1 MGGGEAR
8 QRVTLGEMRRQMER
22 VYHDPRGLDSL
33 RDEAPSA
40 YRDIR
45 AVMRAQRDLTRQVVS
60 LNPVLNFKHP
70 DPRSRQ

>member
-1 MGGGEAR
+1 MKTIPITNRSRSGYAWDAAKHGSAS
-8 QRVTLGEMRRQMER
+8 MRRQIRR

-45 AVMRAQRDLTRQVVS
+45 AVMRAQRD
-60 LNPVLNFKHP
+60 
-70 DPRSRQ
+70 